1 MRTRPIYLTKI
12 IPFIDKPI
20 IKILTG
26 VRRCGKSTLLKMIM
40 NHLKS
45 NGVADEQ
52 IIYIN
57 KDSLEFDSIQSYINL
72 YQFVKEKKES
82 MREQLRLYVFID
94 EVQEIDEWEKSI
106 ISFFNDDWADIY
118 LTGSNARLL
127 SSELATRITG
137 RYIEIQ
143 VQTLVFKEYVEFR
156 SEKEDRIDSLFEEFI
171 RYGGFPGIH
180 HMEFEFEIIHQYVDA
195 IYNTVLL
202 KDVIE
207 RNAIRDASL
216 LDRITTFSIDNVGN
230 PTTALSIS
238 NYLKSQRIKTAP
250 ETVLNYLKYLC
261 DAYIT
266 HKTNRFD
273 IKGKARL
280 ELYEKYYLSDIG
292 FIFAKLGDSFSDI
305 SGKLENIVYLELRSR
320 GYDVQIGKLN
330 QLEVDFI
337 AQKDGEKV
345 YVQVAYLL
353 ASKQTIRREFDVLNQ
368 ISDNYPKFVLSLDK
382 YFGGN
387 HDGICWMNLINFLLS
402 DELI

>member
-1 MRTRPIYLTKI
+1 MRTRPIYLSKI

-94 EVQEIDEWEKSI
+94 EVQEIDEWEKCI
-106 ISFFNDDWADIY
+106 VSFFNDDWADIY

-156 SEKEDRIDSLFEEFI
+156 SEKERRIDSLFEEFI

-180 HMEFEFEIIHQYVDA
+180 HMEFEYEIIRQYVDA

-273 IKGKARL
+273 IKGKLRL

-337 AQKDGEKV
+337 AQKDGKKV
-345 YVQVAYLL
+345 YVQVVYLL
-353 ASKQTIRREFDVLNQ
+353 TSEQTIRREFDVLNQ

-387 HDGICWMNLINFLLS
+387 YDGIRWMNLINFLLS
-402 DELI
+402 DELS